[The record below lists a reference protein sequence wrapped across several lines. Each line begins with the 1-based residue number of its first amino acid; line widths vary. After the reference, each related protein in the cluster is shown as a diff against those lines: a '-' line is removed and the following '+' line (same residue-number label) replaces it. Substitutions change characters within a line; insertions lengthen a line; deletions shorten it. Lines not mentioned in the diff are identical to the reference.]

1 MIGDLNDF
9 IKVITCVRKS
19 GKSTLLLIFKDYL
32 LNNEIA
38 EKNIIHIN
46 FELQFTLLGVDKMRI
61 LPKKLIDAGCGKEYD
76 EGYRIVYFEKDNKYS
91 LGTYCKTIE
100 GFMIDF
106 ADCDPIIDEDDIP
119 SFTSVDDILNRS
131 LNLYDDV
138 I

>member
-1 MIGDLNDF
+1 
-9 IKVITCVRKS
+9 
-19 GKSTLLLIFKDYL
+19 
-32 LNNEIA
+32 
-38 EKNIIHIN
+38 
-46 FELQFTLLGVDKMRI
+46 MRI

-91 LGTYCKTIE
+91 LGTCWKTIE

-138 I
+138 IWVSIYKTDGMLVATKERKNLNRSK

>member
-1 MIGDLNDF
+1 
-9 IKVITCVRKS
+9 
-19 GKSTLLLIFKDYL
+19 
-32 LNNEIA
+32 
-38 EKNIIHIN
+38 
-46 FELQFTLLGVDKMRI
+46 MRI

-138 I
+138 IRVSIYKTDGMLVATKERKNLNRSK